1 MASAPQAEL
10 NVGKSENR
18 IVQFKEFS
26 VRDDRCA
33 MKIGTDALLL
43 ASWCSADSMLE
54 IVDLGCG
61 SGIIA
66 LMVAQRASQARV
78 VGVELEENAA
88 KQASSNMA
96 VSPFSNRMEAILQS
110 AQQFARQSD
119 NKGKFDLVVCNP
131 PYFHGKPKSPVHARN
146 LARHDESFTLKE
158 LLMAAQEIMKLN
170 GRLALAWPM
179 DRKEQLMQE
188 SLEMGFAL
196 ARYCEI
202 AGTTNHEPKR
212 FLSEWKKSTSVVEAR
227 QPVEKE
233 RLNIESTS
241 RISGKPQHS
250 ARYKELLAPF
260 VKDWG

>member
-18 IVQFKEFS
+18 LVQFKEFS

-43 ASWCSADSMLE
+43 ASWCSVDSMLE

-66 LMVAQRASQARV
+66 LMVAQRAVEARV
-78 VGVELEENAA
+78 LGVEIEANAA
-88 KQASSNMA
+88 NQASNNMA
-96 VSPFSNRMEAILQS
+96 ASPFSNRMEAIHNS
-110 AQQFARQSD
+110 AQEFASQPD

-131 PYFHGKPKSPVHARN
+131 PYFHGKPKSPDHARN
-146 LARHDESFTLKE
+146 LARHDESLPLKE
-158 LLMAAQEIMKLN
+158 LLKAAHETMGPN
-170 GRLALAWPM
+170 GTLALVWPM

-212 FLSEWKKSTSVVEAR
+212 FLSEWTKSASVVEAR